1 MDTRVITMTSQ
12 TIAIKA
18 QWTLQSS
25 GINCIFVRPSPRQTP
40 RGCTWGIQID
50 VYSVNSAVYVLENAQ
65 IPFGEIIRI

>member
-18 QWTLQSS
+18 QRTLQRS
-25 GINCIFVRPSPRQTP
+25 GIKCKIVRPSPRRTP